1 MRRAIA
7 FLSALALV
15 GCTNING
22 DSSGGPRPAP
32 AFKLVSYKSC
42 DELLSSL
49 RTAAKRSVGPYG
61 FAGGDVRMADGFGLE
76 SRADSM
82 APAAG
87 AAPPGAPAQKAPE
100 KGLDYSG
107 TNTHEQGVDEPDLV
121 KTDGR
126 RIVIAINNWLHI
138 IDAESK
144 QELNRI
150 RLQAGASDVL
160 LKDDKVLV
168 IGPAP
173 QTMIPRN
180 SGSDIVAPDRSF
192 APYRTSTLI
201 QLIDIKGA
209 PKVAGEY
216 TIDGSY
222 VDARQVGSVARVVVR
237 STPAIA
243 MPQSQRKNPTTAD
256 RVADNRSAIDSA
268 PIDAW
273 LPRITVNGDVK
284 KVDCSD
290 LNLPEEFSGASL
302 VTLVSFDLG
311 AGSLSDG
318 EPITVAADGNT
329 VYGSGPNL
337 YLAHDQRWRGWNLD
351 AWDGGRNVKPRT
363 DLFQFDITTPKP
375 VYVAAGSV
383 PGWLLN
389 QYSLSEHDGVLRAA
403 TTQSPPWRTNEKS
416 SSAVYTLGRDG
427 GALKQLGEVGGLGKG
442 ERIYAVR
449 FVGKVGYVVTFRQ
462 TDPLY
467 TLDLSNPEKP
477 KVVGELKIPGYSA
490 YLHPIGEDRL
500 IGVGQDA
507 NDQGRV
513 SGTQISLFDVGNL
526 ASPQR
531 LDQFK
536 IARSRSEAESDPHAF
551 LYWPATKLLVVPVT
565 AYSKAQYGALLLRV
579 DDKKLTELAVVSHD
593 QSSRSYTGMI
603 RRSLVIGDTLWTI
616 SHAAAMASTLDGSRE
631 LATVELQDL

>member
-7 FLSALALV
+7 FLSAFALM
-15 GCTNING
+15 GCTNISENG
-22 DSSGGPRPAP
+22 TTDGPRPAP

-61 FAGGDVRMADGFGLE
+61 FGGGDVRLTDGFMAE
-76 SRADSM
+76 RADSM

-87 AAPPGAPAQKAPE
+87 APAPGMKGAPQQ
-100 KGLDYSG
+100 GVDYSG

-121 KTDGR
+121 KTDGT

-138 IDAESK
+138 LDAASRK
-144 QELNRI
+144 ELHKFK
-150 RLQAGASDVL
+150 LQAGAGDIL
-160 LKDDKVLV
+160 LKGDRVLA

-173 QTMIPRN
+173 QQAVPK
-180 SGSDIVAPDRSF
+180 DEFADRSIR
-192 APYRTSTLI
+192 PYRMSTLI
-201 QLIDIKGA
+201 QLIDIKDA
-209 PKVAGEY
+209 PKVIGEY

-222 VDARQVGSVARVVVR
+222 VDARQVGSIARVVVR
-237 STPAIA
+237 STPVITF
-243 MPQSQRKNPTTAD
+243 PRIQRRSPTAAD
-256 RVADNRSAIDSA
+256 LVADNRSAIDSA

-273 LPRITVNGDVK
+273 LPRITVNGEVK
-284 KVDCSD
+284 KLNCSD
-290 LNLPEEFSGASL
+290 LNLPEEYSGASL

-311 AGSLSDG
+311 ASSLSDG
-318 EPITVAADGNT
+318 QPVTVAADGNT

-363 DLFQFDITTPKP
+363 DLFQFDITVPKP

-403 TTQSPPWRTNEKS
+403 TTQSPPWRTDQKS
-416 SSAVYTLGRDG
+416 SSAVYTLRQDG
-427 GALKQLGEVGGLGKG
+427 GALKQIGEVGGLGKG

-467 TLDLSNPEKP
+467 TLDLSNPERP
-477 KVVGELKIPGYSA
+477 KVLGELKIPGYSA

-513 SGTQISLFDVGNL
+513 SGTQISLFDVSDL
-526 ASPQR
+526 AKPQR

-536 IARSRSEAESDPHAF
+536 IARSRSEAENDPHAF

-565 AYSKAQYGALLLRV
+565 AYSKAQFGALLLRV
-579 DDKKLTELAVVSHD
+579 DDTKLTELSVVSHD
-593 QSSRSYTGMI
+593 TSSRGYDGLV
-603 RRSLVIGDTLWTI
+603 RRSLVIGGTLWTI
-616 SHAAAMASTLDGSRE
+616 SHSTAVASTLDGGRQ
-631 LATVELQDL
+631 LATIELQDL

>member
-7 FLSALALV
+7 LLSSLALV
-15 GCTNING
+15 GCSNISADG
-22 DSSGGPRPAP
+22 TGGPHAAP

-49 RTAAKRSVGPYG
+49 RAAAKRSVGPYG
-61 FAGGDVRMADGFGLE
+61 FGGGGVRLTDGFASEG
-76 SRADSM
+76 RADAD
-82 APAAG
+82 APAAPAGG
-87 AAPPGAPAQKAPE
+87 AMKQAPQQGV
-100 KGLDYSG
+100 DYSG

-121 KTDGR
+121 KTDGN
-126 RIVIAINNWLHI
+126 RIVIAINNWLHV
-138 IDAESK
+138 IDASSRKEVHRFK
-144 QELNRI
+144 
-150 RLQAGASDVL
+150 LQAGAGDIL
-160 LKDDKVLV
+160 LKGDRVLA

-173 QTMIPRN
+173 QAMVPKDEFT
-180 SGSDIVAPDRSF
+180 DSF
-192 APYRTSTLI
+192 VRPQKVSTLI
-201 QLIDIKGA
+201 QLIDIKDA
-209 PKVAGEY
+209 PKVLGEY

-222 VDARQVGSVARVVVR
+222 VDARQVGGVARIVVR
-237 STPAIA
+237 STPSISF
-243 MPQSQRKNPTTAD
+243 PQAERRNPSTAD
-256 RVADNRSAIDSA
+256 RVADNRSTIDRA
-268 PIDAW
+268 PIEAW
-273 LPRITVNGDVK
+273 LPKITVNGETK
-284 KVDCSD
+284 RVDCSD
-290 LNLPEEFSGASL
+290 LSLPEEFSGASL

-311 AGSLSDG
+311 ASSLSDG
-318 EPITVAADGNT
+318 SPVTVAADGNT

-351 AWDGGRNVKPRT
+351 AWNGGRDIKPRT
-363 DLFQFDITTPKP
+363 DLLQFDITTPKP
-375 VYVAAGSV
+375 GYVAAGSI

-403 TTQSPPWRTNEKS
+403 TTQSPPWRTDQRSE
-416 SSAVYTLGRDG
+416 SAVYALRQDG
-427 GALKQLGEVGGLGKG
+427 GALKTIGEVGGLGKG

-467 TLDLSNPEKP
+467 TLDLSNPARP

-490 YLHPIGEDRL
+490 YLHPVGDSRL

-513 SGTQISLFDVGNL
+513 SGTQISLFDVGDP

-536 IARSRSEAESDPHAF
+536 IARSHSEAESDPHAF

-565 AYSKAQYGALLLRV
+565 AYNRAAQYGALLLRV
-579 DDKKLTELAVVSHD
+579 DDRKLTELGVVSHHNSGQGYD
-593 QSSRSYTGMI
+593 GMV

-616 SHAAAMASTLDGSRE
+616 SHAAALASTLDGGRE
-631 LATVELQDL
+631 LATVQLQNF

>member
-7 FLSALALV
+7 FLGALALM
-15 GCTNING
+15 GCTNI
-22 DSSGGPRPAP
+22 SGGSTTDGPRPAP
-32 AFKLVSYKSC
+32 AFKLVSFKSC

-61 FAGGDVRMADGFGLE
+61 FGNGGVRLTDGFSSGE
-76 SRADSM
+76 RADSM

-87 AAPPGAPAQKAPE
+87 AALPAAKQAPE
-100 KGLDYSG
+100 QGVDYSG

-138 IDAESK
+138 IDAGSK
-144 QELNRI
+144 QELYRF

-160 LKDDKVLV
+160 LKGDKVLV

-173 QTMIPRN
+173 QRVD
-180 SGSDIVAPDRSF
+180 SKDEFAAPDRPYV
-192 APYRTSTLI
+192 PYRPGTLI

-209 PKVAGEY
+209 PKAAGEY
-216 TIDGSY
+216 IIDGSY

-237 STPAIA
+237 SAPTIVF
-243 MPQSQRKNPTTAD
+243 PQSQRRNPTPAD

-273 LPRITVNGDVK
+273 LPKITVNGEVK
-284 KVDCSD
+284 KFDCSD
-290 LNLPEEFSGASL
+290 LNLPAEFSGASL

-311 AGSLSDG
+311 ADSLSDG

-337 YLAHDQRWRGWNLD
+337 YLAHDQRWRAWNLD
-351 AWDGGRNVKPRT
+351 AWNGGQDVKPRT
-363 DLFQFDITTPKP
+363 DLFQFDITVPKP

-416 SSAVYTLGRDG
+416 SSAVYTLRQDG
-427 GALKQLGEVGGLGKG
+427 GALKQIGEVGGLGKG

-467 TLDLSNPEKP
+467 TLDLSNPERP
-477 KVVGELKIPGYSA
+477 KVLGELKIPGYSA

-513 SGTQISLFDVGNL
+513 SGTQISLFDVSNL
-526 ASPQR
+526 ANPQR

-536 IARSRSEAESDPHAF
+536 IARSHSEAENDPHAF

-565 AYSKAQYGALLLRV
+565 AYNRSQYGALMLRV

-593 QSSRSYTGMI
+593 KSSRGYDGMI

-616 SHAAAMASTLDGSRE
+616 SHSSAVASTLDGGRE
-631 LATVELQDL
+631 LATVELQDV

>member
-7 FLSALALV
+7 FLSAFALV
-15 GCTNING
+15 GCTNISAN
-22 DSSGGPRPAP
+22 STSGPRPAP
-32 AFKLVSYKSC
+32 AFKLVSFKSC

-49 RTAAKRSVGPYG
+49 QKAAKRSVGPYG
-61 FAGGDVRMADGFGLE
+61 FGGGDMRLADGFSAE
-76 SRADSM
+76 SRAGGALPPA
-82 APAAG
+82 APAAPG
-87 AAPPGAPAQKAPE
+87 DAARKAAEP
-100 KGLDYSG
+100 GLDYSG

-138 IDAESK
+138 IDATSK
-144 QELNRI
+144 QEINRI

-160 LKDDKVLV
+160 LSGDKVLV
-168 IGPAP
+168 IGPGP
-173 QTMIPRN
+173 QPVY
-180 SGSDIVAPDRSF
+180 SKEGIVAPDRYII
-192 APYRTSTLI
+192 PYRVSTLI

-209 PKVAGEY
+209 PKLAGEY

-237 STPAIA
+237 STPSIA
-243 MPQSQRKNPTTAD
+243 FPTNQRRSPTMAD
-256 RVADNRSAIDSA
+256 LVADNRSAIDSA

-273 LPRITVNGDVK
+273 LPKITVNGETK
-284 KVDCSD
+284 KIDCSD
-290 LNLPEEFSGASL
+290 LNLPDEFSGASL
-302 VTLVSFDLG
+302 VTLLSFDLG
-311 AGSLSDG
+311 AGSLTDG
-318 EPITVAADGNT
+318 GPITVAADGNT

-351 AWDGGRNVKPRT
+351 AWDGGRNVNPRT
-363 DLFQFDITTPKP
+363 DLFQFDITTPRP

-403 TTQSPPWRTNEKS
+403 TTQSPPWRSNETS
-416 SSAVYTLGRDG
+416 SSAVYTLRRDG
-427 GALKQLGEVGGLGKG
+427 GALKQIGEVGGLGKG

-507 NDQGRV
+507 SDQGRV
-513 SGTQISLFDVGNL
+513 SGTQISLFDVGTL

-536 IARSRSEAESDPHAF
+536 ISRAHSEAENDPHAF

-593 QSSRSYTGMI
+593 KVSRGYDGVV

>member
-7 FLSALALV
+7 ILSAFALV
-15 GCTNING
+15 GCTNITE
-22 DSSGGPRPAP
+22 GGTARPAP

-49 RTAAKRSVGPYG
+49 RTAAKRSVGPW
-61 FAGGDVRMADGFGLE
+61 GFGGTHLYSGTAAE
-76 SRADSM
+76 GGMRADAA
-82 APAAG
+82 APAAPAAAEK
-87 AAPPGAPAQKAPE
+87 AAPVQGQ
-100 KGLDYSG
+100 DYSG

-138 IDAESK
+138 IDAETK
-144 QELNRI
+144 REINRL
-150 RLQAGASDVL
+150 RLESGASDVL
-160 LKDDKVLV
+160 LKGDRVMV
-168 IGPAP
+168 IGPGRPKVQAE
-173 QTMIPRN
+173 
-180 SGSDIVAPDRSF
+180 SDLPGKPAV
-192 APYRTSTLI
+192 PYRAGTLI
-201 QLIDIKGA
+201 QLIDIRSA
-209 PKVAGEY
+209 PKVVDEY
-216 TIDGSY
+216 TIDASY
-222 VDARQVGSVARVVVR
+222 VDARQVGGVARVVVR

-243 MPQSQRKNPTTAD
+243 FPQQQRRNPTTAD

-273 LPRITVNGDVK
+273 LPTITVKGQSK

-290 LNLPEEFSGASL
+290 LNLPEEYSAASL
-302 VTLVSFDLG
+302 VTLISFDLG

-318 EPITVAADGNT
+318 DPITVAADGNT

-351 AWDGGRNVKPRT
+351 AWDGGRNVNPRT
-363 DLFQFDITTPKP
+363 DLFQFDITSPKP

-389 QYSLSEHDGVLRAA
+389 QYSLSEHEDVLRAA

-416 SSAVYTLGRDG
+416 SSSVFTLRRDG
-427 GALKQLGEVGGLGKG
+427 GSLKQIGEVGGLGKG

-467 TLDLSNPEKP
+467 TLDLGNPGKP
-477 KVVGELKIPGYSA
+477 RVVGELKIPGYSA
-490 YLHPIGEDRL
+490 YLHPVGADRL

-526 ASPQR
+526 ADPQR

-536 IARSRSEAESDPHAF
+536 IARSHSEAEHDPHAF

-565 AYSKAQYGALLLRV
+565 GYGRAQHGALLLRV
-579 DDKKLTELAVVSHD
+579 DDRKLTELAVVSHD
-593 QSSRSYTGMI
+593 KSGRSYESLV
-603 RRSLVIGDTLWTI
+603 RRSLVIGDVLWTI
-616 SHAAAMASTLDGSRE
+616 SHAAAVASTLDGSRD

>member
-7 FLSALALV
+7 FLSAFALV
-15 GCTNING
+15 GCTNI
-22 DSSGGPRPAP
+22 SGGSTDGPRPAP
-32 AFKLVSYKSC
+32 AFKLVSFKSC

-49 RTAAKRSVGPYG
+49 RAAAKRSVGPYG
-61 FAGGDVRMADGFGLE
+61 FGGVGLAYSGDGAM
-76 SRADSM
+76 RAEAA

-87 AAPPGAPAQKAPE
+87 AAADKAAQPVQ
-100 KGLDYSG
+100 GQDYSG

-126 RIVIAINNWLHI
+126 RIVIALNNWLHI
-138 IDAESK
+138 IDASSK
-144 QELNRI
+144 EELNRI

-168 IGPAP
+168 IGPGP
-173 QTMIPRN
+173 QTMVPKDGIA
-180 SGSDIVAPDRSF
+180 APERSF
-192 APYRTSTLI
+192 IPYKPTTLI

-237 STPAIA
+237 SAPGIA
-243 MPQSQRKNPTTAD
+243 FPQSQRKNPTAAD
-256 RVADNRSAIDSA
+256 RVADNRSTIDSA

-273 LPRITVNGDVK
+273 LPRITVNGEVK
-284 KVDCSD
+284 KFDCSD

-318 EPITVAADGNT
+318 EPVTVAADGNT

-351 AWDGGRNVKPRT
+351 AWDGGRDVKPRT

-416 SSAVYTLGRDG
+416 SSAVYTLRQDG
-427 GALKQLGEVGGLGKG
+427 GALKQIGEVGGLGKG

-490 YLHPIGEDRL
+490 YLHPIEDYRL

-507 NDQGRV
+507 NEQGRV

-536 IARSRSEAESDPHAF
+536 IARSHSEAENDPHAF

-579 DDKKLTELAVVSHD
+579 DDKKLTELGVVSHD
-593 QSSRSYTGMI
+593 KSSRAYEGMI

-616 SHAAAMASTLDGSRE
+616 SHASAMASTLDGGRE
-631 LATVELQDL
+631 LATVELQEL

>member
-1 MRRAIA
+1 MWVA
-7 FLSALALV
+7 LLGALALM
-15 GCTNING
+15 GCTSISG
-22 DSSGGPRPAP
+22 TGGPRSAP
-32 AFKLVSYKSC
+32 AFKLVSYQSC

-61 FAGGDVRMADGFGLE
+61 FSNGDVWLTDSMVE

-87 AAPPGAPAQKAPE
+87 APAAPGGAAYKAPE
-100 KGLDYSG
+100 QGVDYSG

-126 RIVIAINNWLHI
+126 RIVIVINNWLHI
-138 IDAESK
+138 IDAASK
-144 QELNRI
+144 KELHRFK
-150 RLQAGASDVL
+150 LQSGAGHML
-160 LKDDKVLV
+160 LKGDKVLV
-168 IGPAP
+168 IGPGKQSP
-173 QTMIPRN
+173 V
-180 SGSDIVAPDRSF
+180 SGESGDAVAPDR
-192 APYRTSTLI
+192 PYYYRPSTLI
-201 QLIDIKGA
+201 QLIDIKDA

-237 STPAIA
+237 NAPSIVF
-243 MPQSQRKNPTTAD
+243 PQSQRQRPTPAD
-256 RVADNRSAIDSA
+256 RVADNRSTIDSA

-273 LPRITVNGDVK
+273 LPRITVNGEVK

-290 LNLPEEFSGASL
+290 LSLPQEFSGASL

-311 AGSLSDG
+311 ASSLSDG
-318 EPITVAADGNT
+318 DPVTVAADGNT
-329 VYGSGPNL
+329 VYGNGPNL

-351 AWDGGRNVKPRT
+351 AWNGGRDVKSGT
-363 DLFQFDITTPKP
+363 DLFQFDISAPKP

-416 SSAVYTLGRDG
+416 SSSVYTLRRDG

-467 TLDLSNPEKP
+467 TLDLSNPQRP
-477 KVVGELKIPGYSA
+477 KVLGELKIPGYSA
-490 YLHPIGEDRL
+490 YLHPIREDRL

-526 ASPQR
+526 ANPQR

-536 IARSRSEAESDPHAF
+536 IARSHSEAESDPHAF

-579 DDKKLTELAVVSHD
+579 EDRKLTELAVVSHD
-593 QSSRSYTGMI
+593 RSSRGHQAMI

-616 SHAAAMASTLDGSRE
+616 SHASAVASTLDGGRE
-631 LATVELQDL
+631 LATVDLQDM